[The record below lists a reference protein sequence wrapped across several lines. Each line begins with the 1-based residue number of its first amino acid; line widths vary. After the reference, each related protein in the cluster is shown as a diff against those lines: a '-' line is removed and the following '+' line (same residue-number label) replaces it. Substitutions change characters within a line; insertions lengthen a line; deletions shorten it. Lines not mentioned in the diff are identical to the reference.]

1 MFLGEKAHTLICI
14 GCLLRDI
21 CCSGSAMRSC
31 LFVVSVCN
39 VIVRL
44 VQEPCIKWY
53 LCLHMALGQDIY
65 DAKIYSMMNQM
76 ALKMLIN
83 FPINLVKVYKI

>member
-39 VIVRL
+39 VMVRL
-44 VQEPCIKWY
+44 VEEPLYKVIFMPAY
-53 LCLHMALGQDIY
+53 GVRSGQQNVVLC
-65 DAKIYSMMNQM
+65 SSS
-76 ALKMLIN
+76 
-83 FPINLVKVYKI
+83 NL

>member
-44 VQEPCIKWY
+44 VQEPCIKLY
-53 LCLHMALGQDIY
+53 LCLRMALGQVIR
-65 DAKIYSMMNQM
+65 
-76 ALKMLIN
+76 MLYCTLIVTCN
-83 FPINLVKVYKI
+83 AVVEL